1 MKITKQTAYRHTVAQ
16 RAMRMEEIVAWVKDE
31 RTRDKLALFR
41 EKLRRAYPDKR
52 YPFTRKLP
60 QLLFAGTFRK
70 GELKEYNGWILLE
83 INRLK
88 SIEEDRKSV
97 V

>member
-41 EKLRRAYPDKR
+41 EKLRRAYPDNR
-52 YPFTRKLP
+52 YAFTH
-60 QLLFAGTFRK
+60 ATFS
-70 GELKEYNGWILLE
+70 
-83 INRLK
+83 
-88 SIEEDRKSV
+88 SIRIARCATV
-97 V
+97 CR

>member
-52 YPFTRKLP
+52 YPFSCSLP
-60 QLLFAGTFRK
+60 ELFEK
-70 GELKEYNGWILLE
+70 GN
-83 INRLK
+83 
-88 SIEEDRKSV
+88 
-97 V
+97 

>member
-41 EKLRRAYPDKR
+41 EKLRRLIPTNGIR
-52 YPFTRKLP
+52 LP
-60 QLLFAGTFRK
+60 GNYLSCSLPELFEK
-70 GELKEYNGWILLE
+70 GN
-83 INRLK
+83 
-88 SIEEDRKSV
+88 
-97 V
+97 